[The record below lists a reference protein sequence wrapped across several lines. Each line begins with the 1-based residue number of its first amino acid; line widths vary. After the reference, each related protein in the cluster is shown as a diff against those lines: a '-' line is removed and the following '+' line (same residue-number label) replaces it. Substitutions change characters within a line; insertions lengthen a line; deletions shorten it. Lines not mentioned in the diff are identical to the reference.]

1 MLKKINMLEVSKKIT
16 TVVGRTNAKYD
27 LIKEGDKVLVGFS
40 GGKDSLTLIHTLKRM
55 QSKAPFKFEF
65 KAVTITYGMG
75 EQVQFLNDHCK
86 EHGIEHDIV
95 DTEIFDISK
104 DKIRKNSSFCSFV
117 SRMRR
122 GYLYTY
128 ALENGF
134 NKLALGHHLDD
145 AMESF
150 MMNLFYN
157 GAMRSMPPI
166 YKADNGLMV
175 IRPLIMTR
183 ERQLR
188 AFAETNCVDV
198 IGDENCPA
206 MRVDIKMP
214 HARANTK
221 ELLAKLEQENPKIFV
236 SMKAAFENFH
246 PNTFFNKELLDK
258 EPLDLDSE
266 LD

>member
-1 MLKKINMLEVSKKIT
+1 MGGLIKDLKLLDLSKKLT
-16 TVVGRTNAKYD
+16 TTIGRTNAQYG

-40 GGKDSLTLIHTLKRM
+40 GGKDSLTLIHALKRM
-55 QSKAPFKFEF
+55 QRKAPFKFEF

-75 EQVQFLNDHCK
+75 EQVEFLAEHCK
-86 EHGIEHDIV
+86 KYDIEHTII

-128 ALENGF
+128 ALENGY

-150 MMNLFYN
+150 FMNLFYN
-157 GAMRSMPPI
+157 GSMRSMPPV
-166 YKADNGLMV
+166 YKANNGLMV
-175 IRPLIMTR
+175 IRPLIFCR

-188 AFAETNCVDV
+188 AFATSNEVGV
-198 IGDENCPA
+198 IGDEACPA
-206 MRVDIKMP
+206 MRIDIKMP
-214 HARANTK
+214 HARQSTK
-221 ELLAKLEQENPKIFV
+221 ELLAKLEEDNPQIFV
-236 SMKAAFENFH
+236 SMKSAFKNFH
-246 PNTFFNKELLDK
+246 PNTFFDVDELDK
-258 EPLDLDSE
+258 EDYE
-266 LD
+266 

>member
-1 MLKKINMLEVSKKIT
+1 LLTISKKLSR
-16 TVVGRTNAKYD
+16 VLGQTNAQYN

-40 GGKDSLTLIHTLKRM
+40 GGKDSLTLIHALKRM
-55 QSKAPFKFEF
+55 QKHAPFKFEF

-75 EQVQFLNDHCK
+75 EQIQFLADHCK
-86 EHGIEHDIV
+86 EHNIEHEIV

-104 DKIRKNSSFCSFV
+104 ERIRKNSSFCSFV

-128 ALENGF
+128 ALDNGF

-150 MMNLFYN
+150 FMNLFYN
-157 GAMRSMPPI
+157 GSMRSMPPI
-166 YKADNGLMV
+166 YKAKNGLMV
-175 IRPLIMTR
+175 IRPLIFCR

-188 AFAETNCVDV
+188 GFAQDNEIDV
-198 IGDENCPA
+198 IGDESCPA

-221 ELLAKLEQENPKIFV
+221 ELLAKLEKDNPQIFI
-236 SMKAAFENFH
+236 SMKRAFMNFH
-246 PNTFFNKELLDK
+246 PNTFFNLD
-258 EPLDLDSE
+258 DLDSE
-266 LD
+266 

>member
-1 MLKKINMLEVSKKIT
+1 LLEISKKLSRIT
-16 TVVGRTNAKYD
+16 GQTNAKYD

-55 QSKAPFKFEF
+55 QKHAPFNFEF

-75 EQVQFLNDHCK
+75 EQVEFLSNHCK
-86 EHGIEHDIV
+86 EYDIEHEII

-122 GYLYTY
+122 GYLYTH
-128 ALENGF
+128 ALNNGF

-150 MMNLFYN
+150 LMNMFYN
-157 GAMRSMPPI
+157 GSMRSMPPM
-166 YKADNGLMV
+166 YKAQNGLMV
-175 IRPLIMTR
+175 IRPLIFCR

-188 AFAETNCVDV
+188 GFATDNDIRVV
-198 IGDENCPA
+198 GDEGCPA

-214 HARANTK
+214 HARENTK
-221 ELLAKLEQENPKIFV
+221 KLLAKLEEENKDIFV
-236 SMKAAFENFH
+236 SMKRAFENFH
-246 PNTFFNKELLDK
+246 PNTFFNLDELDK
-258 EPLDLDSE
+258 EDE
-266 LD
+266 NV